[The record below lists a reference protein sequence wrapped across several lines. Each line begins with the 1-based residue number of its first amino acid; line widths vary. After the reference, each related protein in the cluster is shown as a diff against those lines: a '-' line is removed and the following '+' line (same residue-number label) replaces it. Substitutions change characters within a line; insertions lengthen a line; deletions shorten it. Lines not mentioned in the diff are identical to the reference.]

1 MEIGIFI
8 VVAIFL
14 VLPAATMIINGL
26 TERRM
31 KHRAEQLIALD
42 RIARHLD
49 VGLSQLTIGIVSKA
63 YREGDGRG
71 PLKQVWS
78 VPIHY
83 RPNDG
88 SRGNGLMP
96 KLKLDGTEDY
106 RAIEDQFIKMVE
118 LDREYP
124 EC

>member
-1 MEIGIFI
+1 MDIGVIIILGIF
-8 VVAIFL
+8 V
-14 VLPAATMIINGL
+14 VLPLAITINNWL

-31 KHRAEQLIALD
+31 KKRAEQLIALD
-42 RIARHLD
+42 RIARQLD
-49 VGLSQLTIGIVSKA
+49 VGVNQLSIGIVSKA

-88 SRGNGLMP
+88 TRGNGMTA
-96 KLKLDGTEDY
+96 KLRLDGTEDY
-106 RAIEDQFIKMVE
+106 RAIEEEMIKMIR

-124 EC
+124 ER